1 MQRTKR
7 LYCLRAQNRR
17 RTTEEGVQC
26 DNAIAGKVWARA
38 KFSSTISPE
47 PQFGTRPYS
56 ASAYLPPVFW
66 GTTISFRAR
75 SGLLEGGD
83 VVGYEASS
91 RLLSARLTGAEM
103 FMQVGPV
110 AKEHHRQG
118 PRQRRV

>member
-1 MQRTKR
+1 
-7 LYCLRAQNRR
+7 
-17 RTTEEGVQC
+17 
-26 DNAIAGKVWARA
+26 
-38 KFSSTISPE
+38 
-47 PQFGTRPYS
+47 
-56 ASAYLPPVFW
+56 LPPVFW

-110 AKEHHRQG
+110 ERNIIARVRASGGYKVILARKEE
-118 PRQRRV
+118 P